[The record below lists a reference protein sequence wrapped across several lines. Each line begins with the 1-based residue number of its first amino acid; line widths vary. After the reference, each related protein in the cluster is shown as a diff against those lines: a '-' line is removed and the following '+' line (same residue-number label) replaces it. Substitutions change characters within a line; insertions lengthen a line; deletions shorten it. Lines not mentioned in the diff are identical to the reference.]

1 MLVNGTTKFNFRASS
16 EAERKKWIDIFS
28 QFAGP
33 LMTTEGN
40 ETSPIRN
47 KGGAIAAVPSQQSN
61 MSDIVGED
69 IFVNYKEYGLAEP
82 IIKDQEM
89 IRISMPGKGL
99 VRMNAKAL
107 WKILKEMVGK
117 DLSKSPMPV
126 WVNEPLS
133 ILQRQAEFQFTN
145 NLLL

>member
-1 MLVNGTTKFNFRASS
+1 
-16 EAERKKWIDIFS
+16 
-28 QFAGP
+28 
-33 LMTTEGN
+33 
-40 ETSPIRN
+40 
-47 KGGAIAAVPSQQSN
+47 
-61 MSDIVGED
+61 
-69 IFVNYKEYGLAEP
+69 
-82 IIKDQEM
+82 M

-133 ILQRQAEFQFTN
+133 IL
-145 NLLL
+145 

>member
-1 MLVNGTTKFNFRASS
+1 
-16 EAERKKWIDIFS
+16 
-28 QFAGP
+28 
-33 LMTTEGN
+33 
-40 ETSPIRN
+40 
-47 KGGAIAAVPSQQSN
+47 